1 MAKEFSGIDVI
12 RRENTKALMEKA
24 GVKRKELAEGAG
36 IDYGL
41 LGHYIGKNPSKR
53 IGDETASKIEGFFK
67 KPKNWLD
74 HEHSEIGQI
83 AAEGDNFK
91 IIPKGNVRQLPVL
104 NYVQAGKFC
113 EYHEDAIADEYL
125 TIEGDYGDNA
135 YIVIIEGK
143 SMEPDFYAGEMV
155 IVDPDLQPNPSDFVI
170 ALSHNDK
177 KTTFKKY
184 RPKGFDEHGMEYYQ
198 LIPSNPDY
206 PIIDSRHE
214 PFSICAVAVE
224 RKQKLR

>member
-1 MAKEFSGIDVI
+1 MKSIAEIRLENVERLMRETGLDRAEFAAAFDTTYNMFSQYFSTGKSRKVI
-12 RRENTKALMEKA
+12 GDKKARAIEKA
-24 GVKRKELAEGAG
+24 
-36 IDYGL
+36 Y
-41 LGHYIGKNPSKR
+41 
-53 IGDETASKIEGFFK
+53 K

-74 HEHSEIGQI
+74 NEHSEIGQI

-91 IIPKGNVRQLPVL
+91 IMPKGNVRQLPVL

-125 TIEGDYGDNA
+125 TVEGDYGDNA
-135 YIVIIEGK
+135 YIVIIEGR

-184 RPKGFDEHGMEYYQ
+184 RPKGFDEHGAEYYQ